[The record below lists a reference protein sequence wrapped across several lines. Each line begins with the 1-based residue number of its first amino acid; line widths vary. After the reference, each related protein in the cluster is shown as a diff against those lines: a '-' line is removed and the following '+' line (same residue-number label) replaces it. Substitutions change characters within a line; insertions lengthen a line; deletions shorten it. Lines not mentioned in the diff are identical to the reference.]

1 MDRQFARKLRQVL
14 LAAVVLAGLP
24 AAESLGQSSS
34 LFGNP
39 QRRPVLTLSEASWSY
54 RAPVE
59 PKEINLHDIVTVVVS
74 EQSVVISE
82 GEIDRKKKA
91 HAELTLKDW
100 IMLKGLSLVP
110 DPQSAGD
117 PKVSGKLDN
126 KMRSE
131 AGLETRDSMKFT
143 IACTVED
150 IRPNGNLVIEA
161 HRTIKNNS
169 ETWEYSLSG
178 EVRPE
183 DVLPNNTVQSENI
196 AGMRLHKR
204 ETGHVRDA
212 YKRGWL
218 MEILDK
224 YQLF

>member
-1 MDRQFARKLRQVL
+1 MKRQLMTKVCTTA
-14 LAAVVLAGLP
+14 LATVVLASLL

-39 QRRPVLTLSEASWSY
+39 RRRPVLTLGESSWSY
-54 RAPVE
+54 RPPAE
-59 PKEINLHDIVTVVVS
+59 PKVIQLHDIVTVIVS

-100 IMLKGLSLVP
+100 VMLKGLSLLP

-117 PKVSGKLDN
+117 PKIGGKLDN

-150 IRPNGNLVIEA
+150 IRPNGNLIIEA

-178 EVRPE
+178 EIRPD
-183 DVLPNNTVQSENI
+183 DVMPNNTVQSENI
-196 AGMRLHKR
+196 AGMRLNKR

-224 YQLF
+224 YQPF